1 MIPGFI
7 PLELPSRQPP
17 SPSAGDPK
25 RWGSPLL
32 PGGLLQASLS
42 DPGCCAPRSSG
53 FGDVMHFQRKLAEPR
68 QSHFKSQATA
78 ASHVKPQQPPS
89 HHLSALTLLWSVGRN
104 QDEDSVFY
112 ETNLHSLQRN
122 QMKTRKSLM
131 GVGRG
136 SGEASVVFASRRRE
150 AVVGGRGP
158 AGRGEPALSLI
169 PSSTF
174 CGVVVQQDQPRWPCS
189 LHGHGRTRHTR
200 ALFFRAGHCT
210 SGTTNVKVSA
220 CDLWARRL
228 FLA

>member
-1 MIPGFI
+1 MTHHFSSLSPNFLISKVLSTLILNLSSTSNIFSHLTVSPPPARGKPTGPSPSGVKVIPGFI

-104 QDEDSVFY
+104 
-112 ETNLHSLQRN
+112 
-122 QMKTRKSLM
+122 
-131 GVGRG
+131 
-136 SGEASVVFASRRRE
+136 
-150 AVVGGRGP
+150 
-158 AGRGEPALSLI
+158 
-169 PSSTF
+169 
-174 CGVVVQQDQPRWPCS
+174 
-189 LHGHGRTRHTR
+189 
-200 ALFFRAGHCT
+200 
-210 SGTTNVKVSA
+210 
-220 CDLWARRL
+220 
-228 FLA
+228 